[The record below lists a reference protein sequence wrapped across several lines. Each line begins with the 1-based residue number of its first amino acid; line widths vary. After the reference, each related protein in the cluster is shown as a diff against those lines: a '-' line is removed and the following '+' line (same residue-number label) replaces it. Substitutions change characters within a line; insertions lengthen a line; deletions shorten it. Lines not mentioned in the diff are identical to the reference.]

1 MAQAGKPSNYFVS
14 IKFTKGIELPME
26 QRAIKKEEISR
37 YIYIYINIAVGHIN
51 IWYFDNF
58 SFASYCIF
66 VTHVYRS

>member
-51 IWYFDNF
+51 I
-58 SFASYCIF
+58 
-66 VTHVYRS
+66 